1 MGVRTGTSRSAA
13 LAVAT
18 LWGALAA
25 LAGPVVLAGPLTAP
39 AAAEVAA
46 EVPAATSGAELP
58 ARRTQAQGA
67 EPSFSPAL
75 RRIRVV
81 DHNIEKRSAAMSRAL
96 TAARKTGAEVI
107 LLQEV
112 CWWQADQLRR
122 RHPTWTVAYK
132 PERER
137 DKCMRGSSR
146 DSGLLG
152 VRRQVGNVAIWTGG
166 SVGLPTTHTFTTQRV
181 KSDRTGLA
189 CVSWTTIVRHRACSV
204 HLISPTGRRELIVR
218 TKQAREVRRITGPWV
233 GKQDLVVLGG
243 DFNAEPQR
251 ATMNHLYRFDGVG
264 RFREATKQ
272 RLGGPDCRCR
282 QVTGD
287 ERRAKVDYIFF
298 SANRTTARGF
308 RSLRV
313 VKTSSDHHLL
323 IGWADMDVTERS

>member
-1 MGVRTGTSRSAA
+1 MGVRAGTLRSAPVVLVLLWAAVAA
-13 LAVAT
+13 LAV
-18 LWGALAA
+18 
-25 LAGPVVLAGPLTAP
+25 PVVLAGPTSA
-39 AAAEVAA
+39 AAAEAAA
-46 EVPAATSGAELP
+46 EVPALTSRAEVP
-58 ARRTQAQGA
+58 MRRAVAQRGR
-67 EPSFSPAL
+67 PSYSPAL
-75 RRIRVV
+75 RRIHVV
-81 DHNIEKRSAAMSRAL
+81 DHNIEKRSGAMSRAL
-96 TAARKTGAEVI
+96 TAARKTAAEVV

-122 RHPTWTVAYK
+122 RHPTWTVVYK

-166 SVGLPTTHTFTTQRV
+166 STGLPTTHTFTTQRV

-189 CVSWTTIVRHRACSV
+189 CVSWTAIVRHRACSV
-204 HLISPTGRRELIVR
+204 HLISPTRRRELVVR
-218 TKQAREVRRITGPWV
+218 TRQAREVRRITRPWV

-251 ATMNHLYRFDGVG
+251 ATMNQIYRFDGVG

-272 RLGGPDCRCR
+272 RLDGPDCRCR

-287 ERRAKVDYIFF
+287 GRRAKVDYIFF

-313 VKTSSDHHLL
+313 VKTASDHHLL
-323 IGWADMDVTERS
+323 IGWADMDVSDRT